1 MRGREGG
8 RASSG
13 PGDGGGRA
21 PTRGS
26 ADRIARARRSKAPNA
41 APGNSRQPALAL
53 LGWLR
58 GLCFGHA
65 YLGATLRGVGHY
77 FAFAFAEADESHCVL
92 ASFAPMLDHPPRT
105 IAAYQLA
112 TPNPAASIG
121 RRPEPRALTR
131 RRRADRRGATAHAER
146 R

>member
-26 ADRIARARRSKAPNA
+26 ADRIARARRSKAPSA

-53 LGWLR
+53 LGLLR
-58 GLCFGHA
+58 GLRFGHA
-65 YLGATLRGVGHY
+65 YPGATLRGIGHY
-77 FAFAFAEADESHCVL
+77 FAFALAEADESHCAF
-92 ASFAPMLDHPPRT
+92 ASFVPVLDQPVRT
-105 IAAYQLA
+105 FAAYQLA
-112 TPNPAASIG
+112 TRNPAASIG
-121 RRPEPRALTR
+121 R
-131 RRRADRRGATAHAER
+131 
-146 R
+146 